1 VWHGFVSDEF
11 ELSYVS
17 FLMVLQMSLPS
28 LVIQKLGTSFTKRTQ
43 KNVSSDPSNY
53 DFGMGPYVFSE
64 GTMLHFLFILMLISN
79 STTAHIADIKFL
91 FMCTFSVLILNST
104 HSLTIYR
111 SHLPSFYPTVH
122 LKECEHFKGRES
134 YRCFLRTVVVI
145 AD

>member
-1 VWHGFVSDEF
+1 MNIRNIVWHGFVSDEF

-64 GTMLHFLFILMLISN
+64 GTALQITLNAHVNFEIYS
-79 STTAHIADIKFL
+79 AHITNYKSPFVYI
-91 FMCTFSVLILNST
+91 
-104 HSLTIYR
+104 
-111 SHLPSFYPTVH
+111 
-122 LKECEHFKGRES
+122 
-134 YRCFLRTVVVI
+134 
-145 AD
+145 